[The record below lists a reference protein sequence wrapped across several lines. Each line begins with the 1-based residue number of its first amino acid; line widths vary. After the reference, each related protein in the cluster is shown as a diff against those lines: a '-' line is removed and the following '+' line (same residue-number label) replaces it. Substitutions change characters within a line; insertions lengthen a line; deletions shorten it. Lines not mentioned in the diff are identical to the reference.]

1 MKKSLMENFIFCAL
15 NTLKEAT
22 NCINSD
28 MFNLVQKSIEISCKT
43 EKQNG
48 NNWKTQPLIKLDNN
62 KIFWKNL

>member
-1 MKKSLMENFIFCAL
+1 MKKSLMENFIFCAM

-28 MFNLVQKSIEISCKT
+28 MFNLVQKSIEISGKT

-62 KIFWKNL
+62 RIFWKNL